1 ASRNTIFIRPA
12 FDAARRAILI
22 GEGPRM
28 QTNLQDRMDIA
39 DLMTGWIHRDLAQ
52 WDDLRTLFHPDGEIE
67 VTWFEGKASDF
78 VDASMRM
85 GASDLRTKHLITSPV
100 VAFNGCKAVV
110 ETNVVIIGENLRL
123 GLGCAGHS
131 RFYDLVE
138 KRGGVWKI
146 VMRQCIYD
154 MGSFTFPIGI
164 VDIDKAIV
172 ARYPSAYAPLAY
184 LLEKSGFPVRRVFA
198 TKGSDLEVQMK
209 KGGQAWRAMI
219 VYDVEGTAHRYC
231 RWFAV
236 TVTVSCPPSRTPTKI
251 NWHRHLPPKRK
262 VSLARPTTP
271 RPVGRGIHD
280 NYESGPG

>member
-1 ASRNTIFIRPA
+1 VTQSHRPA
-12 FDAARRAILI
+12 RLATRAASFRY
-22 GEGPRM
+22 GERHHSGIPGG
-28 QTNLQDRMDIA
+28 IIPFYP
-39 DLMTGWIHRDLAQ
+39 G
-52 WDDLRTLFHPDGEIE
+52 
-67 VTWFEGKASDF
+67 DF
-78 VDASMRM
+78 VGIRIVDASMRM

-110 ETNVVIIGENLRL
+110 ETNVVIIGENLKL

-146 VMRQCIYD
+146 VKRQCIYD

-209 KGGQAWRAMI
+209 KGGQAW
-219 VYDVEGTAHRYC
+219 
-231 RWFAV
+231 
-236 TVTVSCPPSRTPTKI
+236 
-251 NWHRHLPPKRK
+251 
-262 VSLARPTTP
+262 LAQ
-271 RPVGRGIHD
+271 
-280 NYESGPG
+280 

>member
-1 ASRNTIFIRPA
+1 MSERCQEETLALQQTHTIFIRPA
-12 FDAARRAILI
+12 FDAARHAILI
-22 GEGPRM
+22 GEEPRM

-67 VTWFEGKASDF
+67 ITWFEGKASDF

-110 ETNVVIIGENLRL
+110 ETNVVIICENLRL

-146 VMRQCIYD
+146 VKRQCIYD

-209 KGGQAWRAMI
+209 KGGRSW
-219 VYDVEGTAHRYC
+219 
-231 RWFAV
+231 
-236 TVTVSCPPSRTPTKI
+236 
-251 NWHRHLPPKRK
+251 
-262 VSLARPTTP
+262 LAQ
-271 RPVGRGIHD
+271 
-280 NYESGPG
+280 

>member
-1 ASRNTIFIRPA
+1 
-12 FDAARRAILI
+12 
-22 GEGPRM
+22 
-28 QTNLQDRMDIA
+28 MDIA
-39 DLMTGWIHRDLAQ
+39 DLMTAWIHRDLAQ

-85 GASDLRTKHLITSPV
+85 GASDLRTKHLITAPV
-100 VAFNGCKAVV
+100 VASNGCKAVV
-110 ETNVVIIGENLRL
+110 ETNVVIIGENLKL

-146 VMRQCIYD
+146 VKRQCIYD

-172 ARYPSAYAPLAY
+172 ARYPNAYAPLAY

-198 TKGSDLEVQMK
+198 TKDSDLEVQMK
-209 KGGQAWRAMI
+209 KGGAGLARAMI
-219 VYDVEGTAHRYC
+219 VYDVEGTAQRYC
-231 RWFAV
+231 RWLAA
-236 TVTVSCPPSRTPTKI
+236 TATVSCARS
-251 NWHRHLPPKRK
+251 LPYF
-262 VSLARPTTP
+262 STSHNSAT
-271 RPVGRGIHD
+271 
-280 NYESGPG
+280 

>member
-1 ASRNTIFIRPA
+1 
-12 FDAARRAILI
+12 
-22 GEGPRM
+22 M

-52 WDDLRTLFHPDGEIE
+52 WNDLRTLFHPDGEIE

-110 ETNVVIIGENLRL
+110 ETNVVIIGENLKL

-146 VMRQCIYD
+146 VKRQCIYD

-209 KGGQAWRAMI
+209 KGGQAWIAQ
-219 VYDVEGTAHRYC
+219 
-231 RWFAV
+231 
-236 TVTVSCPPSRTPTKI
+236 
-251 NWHRHLPPKRK
+251 
-262 VSLARPTTP
+262 
-271 RPVGRGIHD
+271 
-280 NYESGPG
+280 

>member
-1 ASRNTIFIRPA
+1 
-12 FDAARRAILI
+12 
-22 GEGPRM
+22 M

-52 WDDLRTLFHPDGEIE
+52 WDDLRALFHPDGEIE

-110 ETNVVIIGENLRL
+110 ETNVVIIGENLKL

-146 VMRQCIYD
+146 VKRQCIYD

-164 VDIDKAIV
+164 VDIDKAII

-209 KGGQAWRAMI
+209 KGGQAWLEAMI
-219 VYDVEGTAHRYC
+219 ADDSRRHSPTLLPVVGGNGDSKLYAG
-231 RWFAV
+231 
-236 TVTVSCPPSRTPTKI
+236 PSRTSRP
-251 NWHRHLPPKRK
+251 
-262 VSLARPTTP
+262 PTTQLP
-271 RPVGRGIHD
+271 DFSFRG
-280 NYESGPG
+280 